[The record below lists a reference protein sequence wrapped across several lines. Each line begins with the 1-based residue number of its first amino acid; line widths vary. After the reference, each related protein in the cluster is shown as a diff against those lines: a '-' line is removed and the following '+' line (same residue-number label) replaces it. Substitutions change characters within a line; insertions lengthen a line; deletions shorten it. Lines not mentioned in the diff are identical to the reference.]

1 MTELFNYFITKFIY
15 VKPEMFSQAVSSA
28 EQYEAFLYYSLKGM
42 EKGEWMFLK
51 PQYFSRCVDFIAK
64 CRGTYPNS
72 DIVELEN
79 ECIRRYNTVSNWDEK
94 KRIEYQKL
102 AIQKE
107 KMLRSLPFYFNYSL
121 DDYEKIW
128 VADFYNFDV
137 LTSFNPSQIIE
148 HSKYPD
154 FIYTLAFLRH
164 WNELCESYPRMNSFL
179 MQETFWR
186 VYTDSIFQSLL
197 SQATQTKDEKVQKKL
212 VRSIYRNIKGTEKRN
227 SNGK

>member
-1 MTELFNYFITKFIY
+1 MEPFNYFITKFVY
-15 VKPEMFSQAVSSA
+15 AKPEMFSQVISTD

-51 PQYFSRCVDFIAK
+51 PQYFSKCIEFIAE
-64 CRGTYPNS
+64 CRGTYPNP

-94 KRIEYQKL
+94 KKIEYRKL

-107 KMLRSLPFYFNYSL
+107 KKIRSFPFYFYYSL

-137 LTSFNPSQIIE
+137 LTSFDPSQIIE

-154 FIYTLAFLRH
+154 FIYTLALLCH
-164 WNELCESYPRMNSFL
+164 WNELCESYPRMKVMF
-179 MQETFWR
+179 MPDTFWQM
-186 VYTDSIFQSLL
+186 YIDSIFHSLL
-197 SQATQTKDEKVQKKL
+197 KQKAQSKEEKVQKRL

-227 SNGK
+227 LNGK